1 MKHTIKSHKSLTIL
15 SILSLAFL
23 LAVTSCASTAQP
35 GSADNSSATENSDS
49 VEIVVPEKLKDFD
62 LTTDNVKLLGRTIIE
77 KGQILMCYSST
88 GAEFNVN
95 AKYLEVTF
103 GGDSGVSSNTD
114 NAARVVVFVN
124 GERLVDEMLTQRSS
138 TFTVFNKSEP
148 VEALVQVIKVS
159 ECANSLAS
167 IQAITTDSEG
177 LITPAPAR
185 DLKIEFIG
193 DSITCGYGVD
203 DLDRNHHFKT
213 STEDN
218 TKTYAYKTAAALNA
232 DYSMVSLS
240 GWGIV
245 SGYSG
250 DGTKNKTSAL
260 PPQYSKLGYSWGS
273 TIASVR
279 PQTREWDFSLFQ
291 PDFVVVNLG
300 TNDASYTK
308 GNEKKIGE
316 YKDGYVDFLKDI
328 RAKNPSAKII
338 CSLGIMG
345 ADLYPALEEAVADY
359 KAATGDDQ
367 VYALRFANQNMADGI
382 AADWHPSEKTHEK
395 AAALLVNYI
404 NGLKF

>member
-1 MKHTIKSHKSLTIL
+1 MKQTIKSNKLVTIL
-15 SILSLAFL
+15 SILSVTLSLVF
-23 LAVTSCASTAQP
+23 TSCASTAQP
-35 GSADNSSATENSDS
+35 GSGDVSSTTENSAS
-49 VEIVVPEKLKDFD
+49 TETAIPEKLKDFD

-114 NAARVVVFVN
+114 NAARVAVFVN
-124 GERLVDEMLTQRSS
+124 GERLVDEMLTQRS
-138 TFTVFNKSEP
+138 TTLTVFNNPEP
-148 VEALVQVIKVS
+148 VEALVQVLKIS
-159 ECANSLAS
+159 ESANSLAS
-167 IQAITTDSEG
+167 IQAITTDSDG
-177 LITPAPAR
+177 IITPAPAR

-203 DLDRNHHFKT
+203 DLVKEHHFKT

-218 TKTYAYKTAAALNA
+218 TKTYAYKTAAALDA

-240 GWGIV
+240 GWGII

-250 DGTKNKTSAL
+250 DGTKNKNSAL

-308 GNEKKIGE
+308 GDQKKINE

-328 RAKNPSAKII
+328 REKNPSAKII
-338 CSLGIMG
+338 CALGIMG
-345 ADLYPALEEAVADY
+345 ADLYPAIEEAVTDY
-359 KAATGDDQ
+359 KAASGDEQ

-382 AADWHPSEKTHEK
+382 AADWHPSEKTHAK